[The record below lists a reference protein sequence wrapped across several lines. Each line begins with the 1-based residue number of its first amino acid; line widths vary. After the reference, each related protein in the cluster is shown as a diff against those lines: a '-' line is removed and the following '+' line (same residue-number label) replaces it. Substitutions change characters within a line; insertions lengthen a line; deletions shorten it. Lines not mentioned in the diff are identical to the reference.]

1 MTHGPYKSPSEWQWV
16 RLGDVVSVIRSGFAF
31 RKKGA
36 AQGEIL
42 HLRPYNI
49 GVDGTLN
56 LTQQFLLPRTAV
68 SEDAPFLEPGD
79 VLFNNTNSVELVG
92 KTALVTERLQ
102 AVFSNHLSLLRTHAE
117 LCEGAWLALVLR
129 GFWQQGFFADN
140 CNKWI
145 GQAGYST
152 AMLAELPIPLPPLD
166 EQRRI
171 VAKVEMLMERVR
183 EAKRLRSE
191 SRIDADTL
199 TDAALSETFRREELQ
214 NMWPK
219 IEDMCEIRGGL
230 QKSPKRTPKANPRPY
245 LRVANVQRGYLDLQ
259 DIAYFEVSDPELERY
274 RLLAGDVLIIEGNG
288 SPDLVGRT
296 AIFRGEIKDC
306 VHQNHV
312 IRLRPKT
319 SHVLPEFLSAYLTS
333 TSGREIIRELSHT
346 SSGLLNLSVGKIRTI
361 PVPPLPIS
369 EQRRIVAHLDSVQ
382 AQVTALKQAQEATD
396 AELHRLE
403 QAILDRAFRGEL

>member
-1 MTHGPYKSPSEWQWV
+1 MTDGPYPLPPGWRWV
-16 RLGDVVSVIRSGFAF
+16 RLGEVCIPIARRDPTKYPDASFFYIDISSIDNTAGQITSFKELKGSEAPSRARKIIYTDDIIFATTRPYLKNIALVPPELNDQICSTGFCVIRANREVADPRYLFYVCRSPCIIKYLDEAKM
-31 RKKGA
+31 RGA
-36 AQGEIL
+36 SY
-42 HLRPYNI
+42 P
-49 GVDGTLN
+49 
-56 LTQQFLLPRTAV
+56 AV
-68 SEDAPFLEPGD
+68 TDND
-79 VLFNNTNSVELVG
+79 VYE
-92 KTALVTERLQ
+92 AL
-102 AVFSNHLSLLRTHAE
+102 
-117 LCEGAWLALVLR
+117 
-129 GFWQQGFFADN
+129 
-140 CNKWI
+140 
-145 GQAGYST
+145 
-152 AMLAELPIPLPPLD
+152 IPLPPLD

>member
-1 MTHGPYKSPSEWQWV
+1 MTDGPYPLPPGWRWV
-16 RLGDVVSVIRSGFAF
+16 RLGEVALREVVAIRASETPDHLFNYVGLEQVNP
-31 RKKGA
+31 GQWEEPQENWL
-36 AQGEIL
+36 QGSEVKSSCL
-42 HLRPYNI
+42 EFQPGYVLYAKLRPY
-49 GVDGTLN
+49 LN
-56 LTQQFLLPRTAV
+56 KIVVCSRKGIASTEFVPLVPLPDVLTPQFLAAYLRSPGFVQYASHSTMGSRMPRVRT
-68 SEDAPFLEPGD
+68 DALW
-79 VLFNNTNSVELVG
+79 N
-92 KTALVTERLQ
+92 A
-102 AVFSNHLSLLRTHAE
+102 
-117 LCEGAWLALVLR
+117 
-129 GFWQQGFFADN
+129 
-140 CNKWI
+140 
-145 GQAGYST
+145 
-152 AMLAELPIPLPPLD
+152 PIPLPTLD

-171 VAKVEMLMERVR
+171 VAKVEALMERVR

-306 VHQNHV
+306 VHHNHV

-396 AELHRLE
+396 AELHCLE